1 MEAILFYQCLDKNMK
16 DADEFLKKY
25 PEGGCI
31 KLHDGRVACF
41 ISHEVLKE
49 ALVLKTLERAD
60 FVYLEKVKN
69 NEA

>member
-1 MEAILFYQCLDKNMK
+1 MKN
-16 DADEFLKKY
+16 ANEFLEKY

-49 ALVLKTLERAD
+49 ALVLKTLKRAD
-60 FVYLEKVKN
+60 FVYVENEKG
-69 NEA
+69 